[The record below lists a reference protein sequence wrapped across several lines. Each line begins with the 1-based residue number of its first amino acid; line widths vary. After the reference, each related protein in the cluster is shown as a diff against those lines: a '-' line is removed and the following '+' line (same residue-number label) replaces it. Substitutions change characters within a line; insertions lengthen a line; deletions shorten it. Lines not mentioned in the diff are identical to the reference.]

1 MRILVRLRLVSIGL
15 FAGLT
20 CALVLLAWSVA
31 KYNEVKTYNHK
42 LWNLHAAVSDK
53 AFQRDQYFLFKQS
66 ATKKIWSKRQ
76 ADVINLVNQ
85 IQSEN
90 SIKDDQDKFRE
101 LIDNLNS
108 SEIIFQRIFV
118 LNQSKSTASSPWLDA
133 DRQFDIRLISQML
146 LKDVATTDVIDVLQ
160 IESEKRV
167 DAAYL
172 QLMLSIAIG
181 IFILVGLAILALRV
195 TAVSLRNRLHHLH
208 DGTNVIA
215 AGHLEHRLLVA
226 GNDELSELANSIN
239 TMTADLQAFKG
250 SWEAELD
257 RRKNI
262 EIELRRNDALLKSSA
277 RIAGVGALELDFTTQ
292 EVRWSEQSCTIFGM
306 PAGYQPDY
314 EALLNFFTPTAQ
326 TILQSKMS
334 QMLDGGDS
342 FDIELEMMTGQNK
355 VIFVRILGQIEYS
368 PDQHARMIATLQD
381 VTAQRLMDRI
391 KSEFISMV
399 SHELR
404 TPLTSIRGSLGL
416 LASEVLGSLDEKSKK
431 LVVVAHRNSVRL
443 IGLVNDI
450 LDINKLASGAMHMD
464 MQKHDLVPLIF
475 QVIENNAAYA
485 REFFIELDF
494 QSEIRAAV
502 VEVDAGRLMQVL
514 TNLISNAVKFS
525 GDPPVVSVKLEQQG
539 AEYKISVS
547 DTGPGISE
555 QFKRKI
561 FGQFAQENNSNTRM
575 NGGSGLGLY
584 ISKNLIEKMGGN
596 IGFDSTPGVG
606 TTFWITLKAQTPE
619 VEKQF
624 VKSNEAIGL
633 SN

>member
-1 MRILVRLRLVSIGL
+1 
-15 FAGLT
+15 
-20 CALVLLAWSVA
+20 
-31 KYNEVKTYNHK
+31 
-42 LWNLHAAVSDK
+42 
-53 AFQRDQYFLFKQS
+53 
-66 ATKKIWSKRQ
+66 
-76 ADVINLVNQ
+76 LVNQ

-90 SIKDDQDKFRE
+90 LIEDDQDKFRE

-118 LNQSKSTASSPWLDA
+118 LNQSKSMASSSWLDA

-146 LKDVATTDVIDVLQ
+146 LKDVATTDVVDVLQ

-167 DAAYL
+167 DAAYF

-215 AGHLEHRLLVA
+215 AGRLEHRLLVA

-239 TMTADLQAFKG
+239 AMTADLQAFKG

-257 RRKNI
+257 RRKII
-262 EIELRRNDALLKSSA
+262 ESELRRNDALLKSSA
-277 RIAGVGALELDFTTQ
+277 RIAGVGALELNLTTH
-292 EVRWSEQSCTIFGM
+292 EVRWSEQSCAIFGM
-306 PAGYQPDY
+306 PAGHQPAYQ
-314 EALLNFFTPTAQ
+314 ELLNFFTPTAQ

-342 FDIELEMMTGQNK
+342 FDVELEMTTAQDKM
-355 VIFVRILGQIEYS
+355 IFVRMLGQIEYS
-368 PDQHARMIATLQD
+368 PDQQARMIATLQD
-381 VTAQRLMDRI
+381 VTEQRVMDRI

-416 LASEVLGSLDEKSKK
+416 LASEILGNLDEKSKK

-450 LDINKLASGAMHMD
+450 LDINKLASGAMNMD
-464 MQKHDLVPLIF
+464 IQKHDLVPLIF

-485 REFFIELDF
+485 REFFIDLDF
-494 QSEIRAAV
+494 QTEVRAAA

-525 GDPPVVSVKLEQQG
+525 GDPPIVAVKLEQQG
-539 AEYKISVS
+539 TEYKISVS

-555 QFKRKI
+555 QFKKKI

-584 ISKNLIEKMGGN
+584 ISKNLIEKWAV
-596 IGFDSTPGVG
+596 I
-606 TTFWITLKAQTPE
+606 
-619 VEKQF
+619 
-624 VKSNEAIGL
+624 
-633 SN
+633 

>member
-1 MRILVRLRLVSIGL
+1 
-15 FAGLT
+15 
-20 CALVLLAWSVA
+20 
-31 KYNEVKTYNHK
+31 
-42 LWNLHAAVSDK
+42 
-53 AFQRDQYFLFKQS
+53 
-66 ATKKIWSKRQ
+66 
-76 ADVINLVNQ
+76 LVNQ

-90 SIKDDQDKFRE
+90 LIEDDQDKFRE

-118 LNQSKSTASSPWLDA
+118 LNQSKSMASSSWLDA

-146 LKDVATTDVIDVLQ
+146 LKDVATTDVVDVLQ

-167 DAAYL
+167 DAAYF

-215 AGHLEHRLLVA
+215 AGRLEHRLLVA

-239 TMTADLQAFKG
+239 AMTADLQAFKG

-257 RRKNI
+257 RRKII
-262 EIELRRNDALLKSSA
+262 ESELRRNDALLKSSA
-277 RIAGVGALELDFTTQ
+277 RIAGVGALELNLTTH
-292 EVRWSEQSCTIFGM
+292 EVRWSEQSCAIFGM
-306 PAGYQPDY
+306 PAGHQPAYQ
-314 EALLNFFTPTAQ
+314 ELLNFFTPTAQ

-342 FDIELEMMTGQNK
+342 FDVELEMTTAQDKM
-355 VIFVRILGQIEYS
+355 IFVRMLGQIEYS
-368 PDQHARMIATLQD
+368 PDQQARMIATLQD
-381 VTAQRLMDRI
+381 VTEQRVMDRI

-416 LASEVLGSLDEKSKK
+416 LASEILGNLDEKSKK

-450 LDINKLASGAMHMD
+450 LDINKLASGAMNMD
-464 MQKHDLVPLIF
+464 IQKHDLVPLIF

-485 REFFIELDF
+485 REFFIDLDF
-494 QSEIRAAV
+494 QTEVRAAA

-525 GDPPVVSVKLEQQG
+525 GDPPIVAVKLEQQG
-539 AEYKISVS
+539 TEYKISVS

-555 QFKRKI
+555 QFKKKI

-596 IGFDSTPGVG
+596 IGFDSKLGVG

-624 VKSNEAIGL
+624 VKLNETLGL

>member
-1 MRILVRLRLVSIGL
+1 MRILVRLRLVSICL
-15 FAGLT
+15 FIGLT
-20 CALVLLAWSVA
+20 CALALLAWSVA
-31 KYNEVKTYNHK
+31 KYNAVKTYNHM
-42 LWNLHAAVSDK
+42 LLDLRSVVSDK
-53 AFQRDQYFLFKQS
+53 AFQRDQYFLFKQN
-66 ATKKIWSKRQ
+66 ATKKIWSKRH
-76 ADVINLVNQ
+76 ADVIDLVNQ
-85 IQSEN
+85 IQSQN
-90 SIKDDQDKFRE
+90 PIGGDQDKFRE

-146 LKDVATTDVIDVLQ
+146 LKDVATTDVIDALQ

-181 IFILVGLAILALRV
+181 IFILVGLAIFALRV
-195 TAVSLRNRLHHLH
+195 TAVSLRNRLRHLH
-208 DGTNVIA
+208 EGTNVIA
-215 AGHLEHRLLVA
+215 AGRLEYRLLVA

-239 TMTADLQAFKG
+239 AMTADLQAFKG

-257 RRKNI
+257 RRKII
-262 EIELRRNDALLKSSA
+262 ESELRRNDALLKSSA
-277 RIAGVGALELDFTTQ
+277 RIAGVGALELNFTTH
-292 EVRWSEQSCTIFGM
+292 EVRWSEQSCAIFGK
-306 PAGYQPDY
+306 PAGHQPDY
-314 EALLNFFTPTAQ
+314 QELLSFFEPAAQ
-326 TILQSKMS
+326 TIFQSKISHMV
-334 QMLDGGDS
+334 DAGES
-342 FDIELEMMTGQNK
+342 FDVELEMRTAQDK
-355 VIFVRILGQIEYS
+355 IIFVRMLGQIEYS
-368 PDQHARMIATLQD
+368 PDQQARMIATLQD
-381 VTAQRLMDRI
+381 VTEQRLMDRI

-450 LDINKLASGAMHMD
+450 LDINKLASGAMNMEI
-464 MQKHDLVPLIF
+464 QKHDLVPLIL
-475 QVIENNAAYA
+475 QVVENNAAYA

-494 QSEIRAAV
+494 QSEIRAAA

-525 GDPPVVSVKLEQQG
+525 GDPPIVSVKLEQQG
-539 AEYKISVS
+539 FEYKISVS

-555 QFKRKI
+555 QFKKKI

-606 TTFWITLKAQTPE
+606 TTFWITLKMHNQE
-619 VEKQF
+619 LEKQF
-624 VKSNEAIGL
+624 VKVNETIGL